1 MKYTVLINQAVSET
15 AREPLELQL
24 TQRFGLNAE
33 QASRLAS
40 RRTGRLM
47 KPTSRARAELLL
59 GLFEA
64 VGANVTLESVR
75 DETSVISEPF
85 EGVQSHSPFRT
96 APPATLLNNALLA
109 PTLSF
114 SAPEPV
120 RSAVPAWPSVP
131 AAEGALPPTRPTP
144 AFAAEPVYATDDVGF
159 PSFADVNPAPKVAGG
174 AQHATT
180 AEVLT
185 VEPGTF
191 GRLTAP
197 AAGGLG
203 SVAAPAPDVD
213 VWSDF
218 TGALTMHEPASVP
231 EAKAEEVVSVMMP
244 ATTDD
249 RAAVRGARVPLS
261 RRLLLATLLPLALA
275 AAVTL
280 LLLSALLPRLQSQV
294 VQDQARTLAATLGT
308 TLTTGSES
316 LAYMQL
322 DSVLKDS
329 NVAFVRI
336 EKPGGVTYLRS
347 KDLKVNDTW
356 NKSVAKWT
364 TTHPS
369 GGVMQLGSGK
379 YVVTRLSVVGNA
391 IGQPTAMPV
400 SAEKGDLIH
409 RVTVGL
415 KNDVFSAN
423 LRNTILLVIVTSLFS
438 LAIASY
444 LANRAARAIVQ
455 PIEQLVKSADA
466 ISMGDLSRSVSLE
479 RNDEIGDLS
488 QALERMRLSLESA
501 LERLRRRKRE

>member
-1 MKYTVLINQAVSET
+1 MKYTVLINQAVGDS

-24 TQRFGLNAE
+24 TQRFGLSAE
-33 QASRLAS
+33 QAGRLAS

-59 GLFEA
+59 GLFQA
-64 VGANVTLESVR
+64 VGADVTLESVR
-75 DETSVISEPF
+75 DETSVLDESF
-85 EGVQSHSPFRT
+85 QGVPDHSPFHVAT
-96 APPATLLNNALLA
+96 PALDDALLA
-109 PTLSF
+109 PTRRPL
-114 SAPEPV
+114 APEPFGG
-120 RSAVPAWPSVP
+120 SMPAWPSAPVT
-131 AAEGALPPTRPTP
+131 AEPLNPLLSTP
-144 AFAAEPVYATDDVGF
+144 AFGVEPVHSAADLGF
-159 PSFADVNPAPKVAGG
+159 PSFADVHPAPTGSAG
-174 AQHATT
+174 AMHATT

-185 VEPGTF
+185 LEPGTF

-197 AAGGLG
+197 APSALGG
-203 SVAAPAPDVD
+203 VAAPTPEVD

-231 EAKAEEVVSVMMP
+231 DVKAEEVVPVMMP
-244 ATTDD
+244 VAADD
-249 RAAVRGARVPLS
+249 RAAARGARVPLS
-261 RRLLLATLLPLALA
+261 RRLLLATLLPLVLA

-322 DSVLKDS
+322 DTVLKDP

-356 NKSVAKWT
+356 NKSVATWT
-364 TTHPS
+364 TGHPN
-369 GGVMQLGSGK
+369 GGVMRLGGGT

-400 SAEKGDLIH
+400 GAEKGELIH